1 MGIWN
6 FQSNMNRGELDP
18 TLLGRIDIQAYYN
31 GLRTATNVLT
41 LPQGGVKRRP
51 GQDFLGAAI
60 DNGRLENFSFNV
72 QQNYLLVFTNLK
84 MQIYKDG
91 VLQTNINGSGFDF
104 VDTPWT
110 LEQTQEFDFIQSADT
125 AIVTQVNTAPQSITR
140 TSDTDWTVIPI
151 ALLNIPKFD
160 YNDGAGPSPVSEV
173 QRIAFTDQNE
183 GDRYKISLNGIL
195 TDDIVFSG
203 DDSSNQEA
211 IRDALQSLPN
221 TGSSGVS
228 VTTIVVLGT
237 YEITFSGDS
246 ASDFELATVTTVL
259 TQLSTFKGST
269 TRQSAGTSSSEDTWS
284 VTRGF
289 PKTCTFHEARLYF
302 GGSLSRPAT
311 LWGSNV
317 NDFFNFNNVRAR
329 DDESIEATLDT
340 DQVNAIEAIFSNR
353 SLQIFTS
360 GGEFFVSQAR
370 GAPITPSNIAVSPQT
385 NLGSKRLRPVSIDGV
400 TLFVQR
406 TGKVINQFVF
416 VNEFQSNQT
425 ASVSSLAPHLIKNPI
440 KMAASRG
447 TETTDA
453 NYIYILNADGSLTV
467 FNTLTAEGIQ
477 AFTTWSSGLIKS
489 IAVVSDRL
497 FLLVERVVNSST
509 VFYIETESLTALTDS
524 AIISNVGGSDTITGL
539 GHLEGETVDVKAD
552 GSFQGEF
559 VVSGGQIT
567 ITRDAQV
574 IEAGLTYKPL
584 IKTMP
589 LNMGLENGPNAADKK
604 RILRAAIQL
613 FESNGIIVNGQR
625 LADKTIGINQF
636 DAPTPQTGFKRI
648 TLHGWS
654 IEADIEITQ
663 NTPFNMTI
671 LSIGMEIKT

>member
-1 MGIWN
+1 MGIWSFSSN
-6 FQSNMNRGELDP
+6 FNRGELDP

-51 GQDFLGAAI
+51 GQDFLGTAI
-60 DNGRLENFSFNV
+60 GNGRFENFSFNV
-72 QQNYLLVFTNLK
+72 QQNYLLVFTDLK

-91 VLQTNINGSGFDF
+91 ILQTNINGSGNDF
-104 VDTPWT
+104 VATPWT
-110 LEQTQEFDFIQSADT
+110 LAQTQEFDFIQSADT
-125 AIVTQVNTAPQSITR
+125 AIVTQVNAAPQAITR
-140 TSDTDWTVIPI
+140 TSDTDWTVSPI
-151 ALLNIPKFD
+151 TLLNIPQFD
-160 YNDGAGPSPVSEV
+160 FNDGSSPTPVSEV
-173 QRIAFTDQNE
+173 QRILFSAQFE

-195 TDDIVFSG
+195 TEDIVFSG
-203 DDSSNQEA
+203 DDSSNEEA
-211 IRDALQSLPN
+211 IRDALQRLPN
-221 TGSSGVS
+221 TGSTGVS
-228 VTTIVVLGT
+228 VTTVISVTT
-237 YEITFSGDS
+237 YEITFAGDS
-246 ASDFELATVTTVL
+246 ANDFELATPTAVVTRSSSFNGT
-259 TQLSTFKGST
+259 T
-269 TRQSAGTSSSEDTWS
+269 TRVAPGTSSAEDTWS
-284 VTRGF
+284 VARGF
-289 PKTCTFHEARLYF
+289 PRTCTFHEGRLYF

-311 LWGSNV
+311 IWGSVV
-317 NDFFNFNNVRAR
+317 NDFFNFDKGRAR
-329 DDESIEATLDT
+329 DDELIEATLDT

-370 GAPITPSNIAVSPQT
+370 GTPITPANIAVSPQT

-447 TETTDA
+447 TESTDA
-453 NYIYILNADGSLTV
+453 NYIYILNTDGSLTV

-477 AFTTWSSGLIKS
+477 AFTTWSSGLIRS

-524 AIISNVGGSDTITGL
+524 AITTNVGGSDTLTGL
-539 GHLEGETVDVKAD
+539 SHLEGETVDVKAD

-567 ITRDAQV
+567 ITRDAQI

-625 LADKTIGINQF
+625 LADKTIGVNQF

-663 NTPFNMTI
+663 DTPFNMTI
-671 LSIGMEIKT
+671 LSIGMEVKT